1 MEFYV
6 TTILPIC
13 MLVLVILTS
22 WWMAKKVWGAL
33 VKYGKGWATLGG
45 FIAFFVSFMTSSF
58 VMLSLYV
65 MKFGR

>member
-33 VKYGKGWATLGG
+33 VKYGEGWATLGG
-45 FIAFFVSFMTSSF
+45 VIAFSVSFLTSSF
-58 VMLSLYV
+58 VMLSLYIT
-65 MKFGR
+65 KFGR